1 MKNKLLELLTAR
13 CRDMG
18 LTSKAIEE
26 LANLGSA
33 GLADDAT
40 ELTQSIY
47 KERTDTITQVVEVER
62 PLKFREKVMMNI
74 GGFAMI
80 GLVLVF
86 GIGILKLTRKL

>member
-33 GLADDAT
+33 GLAENAT
-40 ELTQSIY
+40 DEEVASKVDSLIPFAASYMKYRMFKIY
-47 KERTDTITQVVEVER
+47 
-62 PLKFREKVMMNI
+62 FH
-74 GGFAMI
+74 
-80 GLVLVF
+80 
-86 GIGILKLTRKL
+86 

>member
-33 GLADDAT
+33 GLAENAT
-40 ELTQSIY
+40 ELTQS
-47 KERTDTITQVVEVER
+47 
-62 PLKFREKVMMNI
+62 
-74 GGFAMI
+74 
-80 GLVLVF
+80 
-86 GIGILKLTRKL
+86 TRSKPIQ

>member
-40 ELTQSIY
+40 ELTQSTRS
-47 KERTDTITQVVEVER
+47 EPTQ
-62 PLKFREKVMMNI
+62 
-74 GGFAMI
+74 
-80 GLVLVF
+80 
-86 GIGILKLTRKL
+86 